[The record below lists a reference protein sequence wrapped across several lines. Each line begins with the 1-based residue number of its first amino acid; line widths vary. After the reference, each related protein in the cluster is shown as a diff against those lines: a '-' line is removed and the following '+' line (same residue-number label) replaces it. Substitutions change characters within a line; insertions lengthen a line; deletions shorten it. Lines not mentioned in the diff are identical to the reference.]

1 MVGAFRSTFARTE
14 TSQLSLKTLDG
25 GAIKGNRHIN
35 YDNTRFKREKY
46 GNPHISIK
54 ILAENDKNYDC
65 LAARLY
71 DFSLLSFNLNF

>member
-46 GNPHISIK
+46 TMNFVYKISF
-54 ILAENDKNYDC
+54 LV
-65 LAARLY
+65 
-71 DFSLLSFNLNF
+71 LLF